1 MKPKAAA
8 VLMNNPIYFLGA
20 GFVLGVLVVSPRPQH
35 INEVRWHAGTALW
48 PLTLIAAF
56 VLVVAEWL
64 RRC

>member
-1 MKPKAAA
+1 
-8 VLMNNPIYFLGA
+8 MNNPIYFLVGA
-20 GFVLGVLVVSPRPQH
+20 GFMLGVLMVCPRPQH
-35 INEVRWHAGTALW
+35 TNEDRWHAGTALW